1 MGNPGL
7 LKSSRPS
14 GAIWRRTSMLRGHS
28 SPAGTTTGHG
38 RISRPSSGPALS
50 RPRGVRR
57 APGSTKPRSSS
68 SWVETASQIGTS
80 SRRSSPTPPSH
91 KTWFATNHRLP
102 VSTDPSMWRRI
113 CLVPFSVTIPPGE
126 RDDNVA
132 ERLLAERS
140 GFLNGCL
147 AGLARYREAGH
158 HEQPEGLRRCQR
170 GVPSRRGRVCTLRGR
185 GVRRDWCIV
194 LSRGP
199 VGAVCR
205 IPLVGEGNRSRHSV
219 GEEVRQAPQE
229 PGRDTRCGLRPHD
242 QRANR
247 DRIRAV
253 QERDPV

>member
-1 MGNPGL
+1 M
-7 LKSSRPS
+7 KSSRPS
-14 GAIWRRTSMLRGHS
+14 GAIWRRTSMLRGRS
-28 SPAGTTTGHG
+28 LPAGTATG
-38 RISRPSSGPALS
+38 RRRSLQPSSGPGSS
-50 RPRGVRR
+50 RPRGTRR
-57 APGSTKPRSSS
+57 A
-68 SWVETASQIGTS
+68 
-80 SRRSSPTPPSH
+80 
-91 KTWFATNHRLP
+91 P

-170 GVPSRRGRVCTLRGR
+170 GVPSRRGRVYTLRGR
-185 GVRRDWCIV
+185 GVRRDRCIV

-229 PGRDTRCGLRPHD
+229 PGRDTRCGLPPHD